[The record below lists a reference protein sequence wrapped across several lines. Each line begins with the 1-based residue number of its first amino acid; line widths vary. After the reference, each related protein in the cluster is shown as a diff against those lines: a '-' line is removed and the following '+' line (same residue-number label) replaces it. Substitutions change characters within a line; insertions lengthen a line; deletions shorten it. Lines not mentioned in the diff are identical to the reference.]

1 MSEVTGPATLVLRD
15 LLDAAV
21 AEDVAGA
28 GRASL
33 GPGPGGRPGTWV
45 RFRTGDGGCLA
56 WRAGP
61 GGVLQRTRYADGPV
75 LAGAAL
81 REVTDP
87 AEVLRLLAPD
97 APCVEIVARDVGTA
111 VSHVLPVPSDDLTED
126 VGEALAAARGRP
138 FHPTARAVAGWTR
151 DDLERW
157 GPGATVALDWVA
169 VRRDHLRLGTAPL
182 DLPHAP
188 DAPEGH
194 VALPVHPFDRE
205 HVLPAAFARELAD
218 GTVLPLARGV
228 GAGRATASL
237 RTLDLGDGRHL
248 KLPLGVTTLG
258 SARLLGARSLDH
270 GQRGERVLRDVLAAD
285 PELAARVAVADES
298 AWAGF
303 ARPDGGDEFADR
315 PGHLA
320 AMLRRLPPPT
330 GSVRVPLAAL
340 AAPAWDGPLA
350 ALGDPEA
357 VFAAVVEA
365 VVGTGIGF
373 LRHGVLPEMHGQNV
387 LVELDA
393 GHVTRLVLRD
403 HDAVR
408 VHPRWLSVPD
418 PAYRLAPGGTQSLRL
433 DAPAALIGFFAT
445 LAVEVGLRG
454 VVDALVRH
462 TGTTEVPWWSVI
474 RRAVQRAVAATRSP
488 TVRGTL
494 EAVLL
499 DADTW
504 PYRTVLRPLLDR
516 GPSAG
521 TSMPAGVSHVPN
533 PLRAVR

>member
-1 MSEVTGPATLVLRD
+1 MTDPATLVLRD

-21 AEDVAGA
+21 AEDVEGA

-33 GPGPGGRPGTWV
+33 GPGPEGRPGTWV
-45 RFRTGDGGCLA
+45 RFRTADGGCLA
-56 WRAGP
+56 WQARA

-75 LAGAAL
+75 LAGASL

-87 AEVLRLLAPD
+87 AEVLCLLAPG
-97 APCVEIVARDVGTA
+97 APCVDVVARDVRTA
-111 VSHVLPVPSDDLTED
+111 VDHVLPVPTGGLGED
-126 VGEALAAARGRP
+126 AGERLAAARGRP

-151 DDLERW
+151 ADVDRW
-157 GPGATVALDWVA
+157 GPGAEVPLDWVG
-169 VRRDHLRLGTAPL
+169 VRRDHVRRGASPLYLDDAPG
-182 DLPHAP
+182 AP
-188 DAPEGH
+188 DTH

-205 HVLPAAFARELAD
+205 HVLPVAFRRELAD
-218 GTVLPLARGV
+218 GTVIPLARGV

-237 RTLDLGDGRHL
+237 RTLDLGGGRHL

-270 GQRGERVLRDVLAAD
+270 AQRGERVLRDVLAAD
-285 PELAARVAVADES
+285 PDLRGRVAVADET

-303 ARPDGGDEFADR
+303 ARPDGSDEFADR

-320 AMLRRLPPPT
+320 AMVRRLPPPA
-330 GSVRVPLAAL
+330 GAVRLPLAAL

-350 ALGDPEA
+350 ELGDPEA

-387 LVELDA
+387 LLDVSP
-393 GHVTRLVLRD
+393 GRIGLVLRD

-408 VHPRWLSVPD
+408 VHPRWLSVSD
-418 PAYRLAPGGTQSLRL
+418 PGYRLAPGGTQSLRL
-433 DAPAALIGFFAT
+433 DSPGALIGFFAT
-445 LAVEVGLRG
+445 LAVEVGLGG

-462 TGTTEVPWWSVI
+462 TGTAEARWWTVI
-474 RRAVQRAVAATRSP
+474 RRAVEDAVAATRSP

-494 EAVLL
+494 ETVLL

-504 PYRTVLRPLLDR
+504 PYRTVLRPLLER

-521 TSMPAGVSHVPN
+521 TSMPAGVALVPN